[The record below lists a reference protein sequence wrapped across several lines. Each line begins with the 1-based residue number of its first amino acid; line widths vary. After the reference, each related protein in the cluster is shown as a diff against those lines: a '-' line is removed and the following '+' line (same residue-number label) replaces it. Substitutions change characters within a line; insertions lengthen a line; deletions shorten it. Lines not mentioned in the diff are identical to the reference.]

1 MRKGWDKRKLGDISE
16 LVTKGTTPTSV
27 GFDFVPSGINFL
39 KVESISSTGE
49 FIQDKFAHITW
60 DCHESLKRSQLE
72 PGDILFSIAGALGR
86 TAIVTSSI
94 IPANTNQALAI
105 IRLKKGIGV
114 FDRFVLAALQAGSI
128 FEQIEKFKGG
138 VAQLNLSLAQVRDLL
153 IPLPPLEEQ
162 QRIVSILDEAFAGLA
177 SAQAHA
183 ARNLQNARALFE
195 SHLQAVF
202 TQRGE
207 GWIETTV
214 GDLIEKYGGE
224 IKTGPFGTKLKA
236 SEYTENGVP
245 VISVGEIRL
254 GEIVLHDRT
263 PKVDKTITSRMP
275 EYTLEEGDI
284 VFGRKGAVERSASVK
299 KHQSGWFLGSDGI
312 RLRLPSNS
320 NPQFIGLQLL
330 STTHREWIINQSVG
344 TTMPSLNQKIIAQ
357 IPIVTCPIDLQNNI
371 VTQLD
376 GLATETQH
384 LTRIYEQKLA
394 ALAALKKSLLH
405 RAFSGEL

>member
-27 GFDFVPSGINFL
+27 GFDFVTSGINFV

-49 FIQDKFAHITW
+49 FIQDKFAHITR

-86 TAIVTSSI
+86 TAIVTSNI

-162 QRIVSILDEAFAGLA
+162 QRIVSILDEAFAELA

-195 SHLQAVF
+195 SHLQSVF

-207 GWIETTV
+207 GWVETT
-214 GDLIEKYGGE
+214 
-224 IKTGPFGTKLKA
+224 
-236 SEYTENGVP
+236 
-245 VISVGEIRL
+245 L
-254 GEIVLHDRT
+254 GEVYDVRDGTHDS
-263 PKVDKTITSRMP
+263 PKYQATGYPLITSKN
-275 EYTLEEGDI
+275 LKSNGISFDDVKLI
-284 VFGRKGAVERSASVK
+284 SKADFDKINERSVVHRGDVLLAMIGTIGNPTIVEVDSKFAIKNVALFKVSDCQSSGFLKNYLDSEEVK
-299 KHQSGWFLGSDGI
+299 SKMTKEAKGTTQKFVGLGY
-312 RLRLPSNS
+312 LRGFPIFLPSLEIQNA
-320 NPQFIGLQLL
+320 IVRELDAL
-330 STTHREWIINQSVG
+330 SS
-344 TTMPSLNQKIIAQ
+344 
-357 IPIVTCPIDLQNNI
+357 
-371 VTQLD
+371 
-376 GLATETQH
+376 ETQH

-405 RAFSGEL
+405 QAFSGEL